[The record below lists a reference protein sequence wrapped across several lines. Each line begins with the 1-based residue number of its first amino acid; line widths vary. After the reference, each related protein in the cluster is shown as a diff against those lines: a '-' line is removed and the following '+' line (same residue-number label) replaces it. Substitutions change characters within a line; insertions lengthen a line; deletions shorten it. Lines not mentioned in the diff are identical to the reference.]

1 MLEDTF
7 GLHLTKIRRGKNG
20 RCEGN
25 CKGKV
30 RANRTNQGKLLRFG
44 FFLLRGRANSRNFE

>member
-20 RCEGN
+20 RREGN